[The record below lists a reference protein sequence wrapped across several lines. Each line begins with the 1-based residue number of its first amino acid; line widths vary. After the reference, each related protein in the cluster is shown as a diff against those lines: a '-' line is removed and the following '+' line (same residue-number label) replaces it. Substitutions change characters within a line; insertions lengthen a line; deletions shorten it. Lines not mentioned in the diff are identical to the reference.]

1 MYKKVIKDVQEG
13 DKKDAL
19 DFLLDGALKQEHI
32 TAVEGP
38 LDDSSEGA
46 PTFEV

>member
-1 MYKKVIKDVQEG
+1 MDV
-13 DKKDAL
+13 
-19 DFLLDGALKQEHI
+19 LLDGALKYERVI
-32 TAVEGP
+32 AVEGA